1 MNHRTMNLQHRAP
14 DSPLDFDL
22 LADGELGEERR
33 RALLSRLD
41 DHPEGWRRCALA
53 FLEAQDW
60 KREMPRAG
68 GVDDDAPAA
77 DASTAIAENAASR
90 VVVARRP
97 PLGWLGTMLAMA
109 ASFLLALGM
118 GIVWRGG
125 WHGDEVA
132 DHPAHRPGAEL
143 VLTHDPAAEP
153 ADSVPVV
160 PEPGVPQFGPD
171 APRYGKVM
179 LAVLGADGQE
189 RLVEVPIL
197 TADRY
202 DPQLLSGQPAAL
214 SHDLVRQLQ
223 RAGHEVNQYRELVP
237 VSLEDGRQ
245 LVLPV
250 DQVEVRFV
258 NQGYQ

>member
-1 MNHRTMNLQHRAP
+1 MNHRTMNLQHR
-14 DSPLDFDL
+14 DSDPPLDFDL
-22 LADGELGEERR
+22 LADGELSEERR

-68 GVDDDAPAA
+68 GANDPPAA
-77 DASTAIAENAASR
+77 DASAAIAENSASP
-90 VVVARRP
+90 VIVAQRP
-97 PLGWLGTMLAMA
+97 LLGWLGTMLAMA

-118 GIVWRGG
+118 GIAWRGG
-125 WHGDEVA
+125 WHDEEIA
-132 DHPAHRPGAEL
+132 DRPALTPGPEL
-143 VLTHDPAAEP
+143 ALTHGPAAEP
-153 ADSVPVV
+153 ADSAVV
-160 PEPGVPQFGPD
+160 PEPGAPQFGPD
-171 APRYGKVM
+171 APQYGKVM
-179 LAVLGADGQE
+179 LTVLGADGQE

-202 DPQLLSGQPAAL
+202 DPELLSGQPAAL

-223 RAGHEVNQYRELVP
+223 RSGHEVNQYRELVP

>member
-1 MNHRTMNLQHRAP
+1 MNHRDDNI
-14 DSPLDFDL
+14 SLDFDL
-22 LADGELGEERR
+22 LADGELSEGRR
-33 RALLSRLD
+33 RELLGRLD
-41 DHPEGWRRCALA
+41 DHPEDWRRCALA

-60 KREMPRAG
+60 KREMPRALVEENFSAAEAPVVSAPIA
-68 GVDDDAPAA
+68 VDAVALPA
-77 DASTAIAENAASR
+77 
-90 VVVARRP
+90 VVARRP
-97 PLGWLGTMLAMA
+97 PLGWPGTVLAMA

-125 WHGDEVA
+125 WHGGEVA
-132 DHPAHRPGAEL
+132 EQPVQRPGAEL
-143 VLTHDPAAEP
+143 AQTPRPGDPAP
-153 ADSVPVV
+153 TV
-160 PEPGVPQFGPD
+160 PEPAALQFGPD
-171 APRYGKVM
+171 APQYGKVM
-179 LAVLGADGQE
+179 LTVLGADGQE

-202 DPQLLSGQPAAL
+202 DPELLSGQPAAL
-214 SHDLVRQLQ
+214 SQDLVRQLQ